1 MWSANW
7 NIFHWLENQLNK
19 ITDITFSTG
28 DNMQT
33 STQIQC
39 FLTSRLTGS
48 VCTISSRPGVVTSSR
63 FSWCV
68 LGTVSGTRMT
78 CTPWWRSPVCVQCII
93 VRIQVFRV
101 VTLCCG
107 VRVSTHSFRKSG
119 NTSPLTQ
126 RHISEDLNPQKTC
139 GNPKIHNAKSYYLKI
154 HVFLCIKMYHLVSSD
169 WYFREA
175 CLQPEDGGNKLH

>member
-7 NIFHWLENQLNK
+7 NIFNWLENQLNK

-39 FLTSRLTGS
+39 FLTSRPTGS

-93 VRIQVFRV
+93 VRIQVFWV
-101 VTLCCG
+101 VTLCCR
-107 VRVSTHSFRKSG
+107 VRVSRRSFRKSR

-126 RHISEDLNPQKTC
+126 RHISEDLNPQKSH
-139 GNPKIHNAKSYYLKI
+139 GNPKIHNMKSYLFEDSCLLGYKVVSVGKCDI
-154 HVFLCIKMYHLVSSD
+154 QRTVHRDIFL
-169 WYFREA
+169 
-175 CLQPEDGGNKLH
+175 